1 MASIITLD
9 GAGSLGVTN
18 EYGEQLPATSVF
30 GWGDAAQ
37 TFVGWGIV
45 AFALGTAAYRLRDA
59 FAGTF
64 GRRQYRPTREDMQ
77 GLGRHRRRRRR

>member
-9 GAGSLGVTN
+9 GVGATN
-18 EYGEQLPATSVF
+18 EYGEEIAPPSGAF

-45 AFALGTAAYRLRDA
+45 AFAVGTGIFRLKSA
-59 FAGTF
+59 ISGF
-64 GRRQYRPTREDMQ
+64 GRRTSTVEGY
-77 GLGRHRRRRRR
+77 RRRRRR

>member
-9 GAGSLGVTN
+9 GAMGATN
-18 EYGEQLPATSVF
+18 EYGEQLPSPSIF

-45 AFALGTAAYRLRDA
+45 AFALGTAAFRLKDA
-59 FAGTF
+59 LASGFHRG
-64 GRRQYRPTREDMQ
+64 RQYRPTREDMQ
-77 GLGRHRRRRRR
+77 GWFGKRRRRR